1 MIELNNF
8 YNDGFGW
15 VCKACDRELNDAGD
29 AVDAEHARFFREGEA
44 EAKQP
49 KLSNHAL
56 AKWLGPARTT
66 LTCPRCGVTE
76 PAEKQ

>member
-1 MIELNNF
+1 MIELDNF

-15 VCKACDRELNDAGD
+15 VCKACEKELKAEEP
-29 AVDAEHARFFREGEA
+29 AEHARYFREGEA

-49 KLSNHAL
+49 RLANPAR
-56 AKWLGPARTT
+56 AKWQDPARTR

-76 PAEKQ
+76 PAEKF

>member
-1 MIELNNF
+1 MIELDNF

-15 VCKACDRELNDAGD
+15 ICKACEQDLKTTDE
-29 AVDAEHARFFREGEA
+29 AEHARYFREGEA

-49 KLSNHAL
+49 RLANAAL
-56 AKWLGPARTT
+56 AKWLDPARTT

-76 PAEKQ
+76 PAEKF